1 MGVAHCR
8 CAKVQRQSQY
18 NRFCF
23 HVSSTEGQTLGI
35 DFRRHSSAGWRTLQ
49 LAILTNSRTET
60 RNSKLKTRNFS
71 VLITHHSSLST
82 THHSFASP
90 LSLPL
95 SPFPFPPSPFPLP
108 LSPFPFSSFLPSFVL
123 LLTVSSCISLRK
135 RGRYHDQTQQK

>member
-71 VLITHHSSLST
+71 VLITHHSSLI
-82 THHSFASP
+82 THHSVLLIT

-95 SPFPFPPSPFPLP
+95 YPFPLPPSPFPFPPSPFPHSFHRSFYC
-108 LSPFPFSSFLPSFVL
+108 SPFRRV
-123 LLTVSSCISLRK
+123 
-135 RGRYHDQTQQK
+135 

>member
-71 VLITHHSSLST
+71 VLITHHSSLCR
-82 THHSFASP
+82 
-90 LSLPL
+90 
-95 SPFPFPPSPFPLP
+95 FPFIPSPFPLP